1 MQVKDAIEK
10 VHAWIL
16 EHKDEAPGILK
27 DVYKQQTAKDITY
40 QDRPIPTF
48 LRPYFVTA
56 KQRDL
61 IRDSSQVLIEC
72 AEKFIKVYREDE
84 SVRSAI
90 GLPPDEVEYAL
101 CDSGLTKQVI
111 VARPDGFLKGDD
123 LKFLEFNSDS
133 PAGVAWTDLHE
144 EVFLALPHMRE
155 LSAATTLGGSDC
167 QRIMLNAFLKA
178 YKEFG
183 IPDKPVA
190 AIVDWRDV
198 STLREFYVTK
208 NYFEQNGIEAVVADP
223 RDIEL
228 RGDKLYAQGKAVNLI
243 YRRVIIREVIEKKD
257 EPGIRDFL
265 EAFRKKL
272 VCFINP
278 FCSKIPG
285 SKSFMDVLSDERFD
299 SIFTAR
305 QNEIRRNFVPV
316 TRVLKPGQVTW
327 NQERYDVYDLARE
340 EKDNVVVKPTFGYGG
355 QGVSVGREMTPGEW
369 DDLLQDATKNPG
381 EWTMQEYV
389 EIPEEP
395 FPVFKPDLRF
405 EQFKVN
411 LNPYL
416 FGGAYAGSFVR
427 LSKSSIINVTAG
439 GGMVPVF
446 VLEQ

>member
-1 MQVKDAIEK
+1 MEVKEAIER
-10 VHAWIL
+10 VHAWIR
-16 EHKDEAPGILK
+16 EHETEAPGILE
-27 DVYKQQTAKDITY
+27 DIYARQTEKDITY

-48 LRPYFVTA
+48 LRPCFVSA
-56 KQRDL
+56 EQRDM

-72 AEKFIKVYREDE
+72 AERFIRAYREDP

-101 CDSGLTKQVI
+101 MDSGLKRQIV

-123 LKFLEFNSDS
+123 LKFLEFNADS

-144 EVFLALPHMRE
+144 EVFLGLPHMQD
-155 LSAATTLGGSDC
+155 LAGATTLGGSDC
-167 QRIMLNAFLKA
+167 RRIMLEAFLRA

-183 IPDKPVA
+183 LKDKPVA

-198 STLREFYVTK
+198 STLREFYVNK
-208 NYFEQNGIEAVVADP
+208 RYFEQNGIEAVVADP
-223 RDIEL
+223 RDMEL
-228 RGDKLYAQGKAVNLI
+228 KGDRLYAGGRAVNLI
-243 YRRVIIREVIEKKD
+243 YRRVIIGEVIAKKD

-272 VCFINP
+272 CCFVNP

-285 SKSFMDVLSDERFD
+285 SKSFMGVLSDERFD
-299 SIFTAR
+299 SLFTAR
-305 QNEIRRNFVPV
+305 QNQVRRDFVPA
-316 TRVLKPGQVTW
+316 TRVLKPGEVTW
-327 NQERYDVYDLARE
+327 KRKKLDVYDLARK
-340 EKDNVVVKPTFGYGG
+340 EKERVVIKPTFGYGG
-355 QGVSVGREMTPGEW
+355 RGVNVGREKTEGEW
-369 DDLLQDATKNPG
+369 DQLLQDAAGKPG
-381 EWTMQEYV
+381 EWTLQEYV

-395 FPVFKPDLRF
+395 FPVFGPKLRF
-405 EQFKVN
+405 EPRKVN

-416 FGGAYAGSFVR
+416 FGGTYAGSFVR

-446 VLEQ
+446 VLEP